1 MGKINFGEKIVKLE
15 EELKLI
21 RICLEQERLKNAG
34 LVERLR
40 MVEIAAR
47 GERKEE

>member
-1 MGKINFGEKIVKLE
+1 MSKVNFGAKIVAQDEEIKL
-15 EELKLI
+15 L
-21 RICLEQERLKNAG
+21 RVCLEQERLKNAS

-47 GERKEE
+47 GEKKEE